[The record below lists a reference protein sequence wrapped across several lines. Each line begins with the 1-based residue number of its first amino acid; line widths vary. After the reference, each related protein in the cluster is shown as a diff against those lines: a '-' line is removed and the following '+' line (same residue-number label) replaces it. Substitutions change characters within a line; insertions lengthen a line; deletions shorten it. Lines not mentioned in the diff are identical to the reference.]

1 MPKSVDYFGSPAPLP
16 PDELPTIRD
25 IIRQAKYYQDT
36 LPGKSL
42 GLSSNETGTIKV

>member
-1 MPKSVDYFGSPAPLP
+1 MPKRVDYFGSSAPLP

-25 IIRQAKYYQDT
+25 IIRQAKYYQET

-42 GLSSNETGTIKV
+42 GLSSYETGTSKV